1 MDAVSIAGLCK
12 QYERFSLKD
21 VSFCVAEG
29 SITGFIGRNGAGKTT
44 TLKSILHFVHP
55 NAGEVCFFGR
65 PFAENELACKKMI
78 GYVPGAFEFY
88 PQKKLRVIT
97 SVTRRFY
104 PAWDEGVY
112 RRCCGLFAL
121 DEEKRPKEL
130 STGMKVK
137 YALALALSH
146 GAKLLILDEPTSGLD
161 PVSRAELLDIF
172 LQLVKDGKHSI
183 LFSTHIT
190 SDLQKC
196 ADHIV
201 YIRDGAIAADTST
214 GELLAR
220 YELVQLTAAQR
231 AAAPEGLLIGCREDR
246 TGYTALV
253 PAGSAPEGTLVRRAD
268 LDSIMVHLEHREGV
282 DLFA

>member
-1 MDAVSIAGLCK
+1 M
-12 QYERFSLKD
+12 
-21 VSFCVAEG
+21 
-29 SITGFIGRNGAGKTT
+29 
-44 TLKSILHFVHP
+44 
-55 NAGEVCFFGR
+55 
-65 PFAENELACKKMI
+65 
-78 GYVPGAFEFY
+78 
-88 PQKKLRVIT
+88 
-97 SVTRRFY
+97 
-104 PAWDEGVY
+104 
-112 RRCCGLFAL
+112 
-121 DEEKRPKEL
+121 
-130 STGMKVK
+130 
-137 YALALALSH
+137 
-146 GAKLLILDEPTSGLD
+146 
-161 PVSRAELLDIF
+161 
-172 LQLVKDGKHSI
+172 KDGKHSI